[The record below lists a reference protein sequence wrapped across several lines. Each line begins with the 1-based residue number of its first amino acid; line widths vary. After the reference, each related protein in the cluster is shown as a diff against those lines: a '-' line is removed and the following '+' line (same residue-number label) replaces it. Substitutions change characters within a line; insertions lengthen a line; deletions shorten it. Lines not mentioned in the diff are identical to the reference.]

1 MTKREEIKEAI
12 VAAAIGWNH
21 TYINDERNS
30 LAASQARQILS
41 DAVGAFNQHELTLKP
56 CSEWSCPKPH
66 RIEPAPMDSA
76 YIEHRFHH
84 PESA

>member
-1 MTKREEIKEAI
+1 MTEREELKEAI

-21 TYINDERNS
+21 SYSHDDRDS
-30 LAASQARQILS
+30 VAANQARQLLS
-41 DAVGAFNQHELTLKP
+41 DAVRAFNRHELTLKP
-56 CSEWSCPKPH
+56 CQEWSCSKPH

-76 YIEHRFHH
+76 YMEHRFHH